1 MIKPIRRIVTGH
13 NARGRSMI
21 ASDGPSPHVLTLP
34 GRPDFALTDLWV
46 SGGAPAS
53 NAGSAD
59 AAKRRITLEP
69 PTNGTIFRVV
79 EFPSDAAAGAFDRQA
94 AFRAMGAGHAMD
106 PDASRHPG
114 MHKTD
119 TVDYAIVL
127 SGEIWALMDEGETLM
142 RAGDTLVQRGTNH
155 AWSNR
160 SDQPCL
166 VAFILVS
173 AHALGAKPGKPAGKP
188 DKPGSKKVTR
198 AAGRAGR
205 GSSSARRSRRTTA
218 RPRRRPRPR

>member
-1 MIKPIRRIVTGH
+1 MLKPIRRIVTGH

-21 ASDGPSPHVLTLP
+21 TSDGPSPHVLTLP

-79 EFPSDAAAGAFDRQA
+79 EFPPDAAPGGFDRQA

-114 MHKTD
+114 MHRTD

-127 SGEIWALMDEGETLM
+127 SGEIWALMDEDETLM
-142 RAGDTLVQRGTNH
+142 RTGDTLVQRGTNH

-173 AHALGAKPGKPAGKP
+173 ARPLGSKPGAKSVK
-188 DKPGSKKVTR
+188 R
-198 AAGRAGR
+198 AAARAGR